1 MTRTKAEVEKPKVVK
16 KMSLEKIDDAIQSPQ
31 DIGKAGEGIDL
42 GEGFVLVNMQNL
54 MYALYDTKS
63 KTHKVLD
70 TRRKDRKLSEVVK
83 VAQEHLGKM
92 TVSSLKKYL
101 QASGVEIIA
110 GRFIRKSDVKMIV
123 DAADVKTMHPTDNIL
138 EGMTLDDLI
147 TTVQNESTAYN
158 QRKERKA
165 LELIIVREYDKYISS
180 LLKDARFTLNKNIDF
195 IVAELLKRWKS

>member
-1 MTRTKAEVEKPKVVK
+1 MVRIKAEVEKPKVVK
-16 KMSLEKIDDAIQSPQ
+16 KMSLEKIDDAIRSPQ
-31 DIGKAGEGIDL
+31 DIGKAGEGMDL
-42 GEGFVLVNMQNL
+42 GDGFVLVNMQNL

-63 KTHKVLD
+63 QTHKVLD

-110 GRFIRKSDVKMIV
+110 GRFVRKSDVKMIV

-138 EGMTLDDLI
+138 ESMTLDDLI

-165 LELIIVREYDKYISS
+165 LELIIVREYDKYVNS